1 MESKDSGSNDD
12 LNVRAKAFMETYGLD
27 YPIVQAA
34 PGGERLAHAVASA
47 GAMGA
52 LSMSWA
58 TPEDGYDTVSRMRAT
73 THGNFY
79 ANYILHGE
87 PVTLDTVLEAGCP
100 TVQFSWGLPSTEV
113 VAKIRG
119 AHARFGIQVSSRQN
133 AERALELLPDFLIC
147 QGIEAGGH
155 VQGTS
160 VLSNVLLEILAVAE
174 EVPVLASGGISTG
187 HDIRRVI
194 NAGAAG
200 AVLGT
205 RFMATVESDVNDVYK
220 RALVEAGV
228 NSTVYTNCFNR
239 DWQAMHRVL
248 RNSTFLAWEAAG
260 GPLAGSKP
268 GEDDIVVIE
277 DDGSEVMRYS
287 SGGQGAKKGQLEA
300 VALYAG
306 QGVDQVND
314 LPHAADLVAR
324 LWREFKSD
332 TAN

>member
-1 MESKDSGSNDD
+1 MESKDSRSNGD
-12 LNVRAKAFMETYGLD
+12 LNARAKAFMETYGLD

-34 PGGERLAHAVASA
+34 PGGERLAQAVASA

-52 LSMSWA
+52 LQMSWA
-58 TPEDGYDTVSRMRAT
+58 TPEDGYDTVSRMIANTR
-73 THGNFY
+73 GNFY
-79 ANYILHGE
+79 ANYVLHGE
-87 PVTLDTVLEAGCP
+87 PVTVDKVLEAGCP
-100 TVQFSWGLPSTEV
+100 TVQFSWGLPSTAV
-113 VAKIRG
+113 VSKIRG
-119 AHARFGIQVSSRQN
+119 AQARFGIQVSSRQN

-160 VLSNVLLEILAVAE
+160 ELSNVLLEVLAVAG

-205 RFMATVESDVNDVYK
+205 RFMATVESDGNDVYK

-248 RNSTFLAWEAAG
+248 RNSTFLAWEAEG

-268 GEDDIVVIE
+268 GEDDIVAID
-277 DDGSEVMRYS
+277 DDGSEVIRYS
-287 SGGQGAKKGQLEA
+287 SSGYGSKKGQLEA
-300 VALYAG
+300 VAMYAG

-324 LWREFKSD
+324 LWREFKGE
-332 TAN
+332 